1 LVRFAG
7 WLRVSGIEMKIL
19 FLAMAVG
26 LPLSGQESVQT
37 VEREATPGEYRD
49 AEGGLTLRLP
59 GGFGFLARQETLTLF
74 GSKITPGVIFL
85 EAGESFSEAE
95 LVAAAREG
103 YQEEGVALR
112 PSGSAQRLQLAH
124 GVGLAFPVEG
134 KLEGQGVKGLLV
146 GMRSREGRCYILL
159 AATTPEA
166 WPKLQPVAAQL
177 AGGIGLNAP
186 QAPAGDPQTRSY
198 FTGTRLTYYFS
209 RSSYSS
215 TGVNHGGMQSTE
227 RIYLCG
233 DGSFHYGEQTRASFD
248 LPQAMGYS
256 RSGDNSAGRWVA
268 VGSGQGAQLTL
279 SFHDG
284 RVWRYNATRM
294 GSEVLYL
301 NGSKYFR
308 SGQNRCR

>member
-1 LVRFAG
+1 
-7 WLRVSGIEMKIL
+7 MKIL
-19 FLAMAVG
+19 FLAMAAG
-26 LPLSGQESVQT
+26 LALGGQE

-49 AEGGLTLRLP
+49 AEGGLALRLP
-59 GGFGFLARQETLTLF
+59 GGFGFLARQGTLTLF
-74 GSKITPGVIFL
+74 GSKVTPGVIFV
-85 EAGESFSEAE
+85 EAGESFTEAE
-95 LVAAAREG
+95 LAAAAREG

-112 PSGSAQRLQLAH
+112 PTGAAQRLQLAH
-124 GVGLAFPVEG
+124 GAGLAFAVEG
-134 KLEGQGVKGLLV
+134 TLEGQAVKGVLV
-146 GMRSREGRCYILL
+146 GLRSREGRCYILL

-177 AGGIGLNAP
+177 AGGIGLNP
-186 QAPAGDPQTRSY
+186 PMAPAVDPPLRNY
-198 FTGTRLTYYFS
+198 FAGTRLSYYFS

-215 TGVNHGGMQSTE
+215 TGASQGGMQSTE

-233 DGSFHYGEQTRASFD
+233 DGAFHYGEQTRASFD

-256 RSGDNSAGRWVA
+256 RSGDNSAGRWAA
-268 VGSGQGAQLTL
+268 VGTGQGAQLTL

-284 RVWRYNATRM
+284 RVWRYQATRM